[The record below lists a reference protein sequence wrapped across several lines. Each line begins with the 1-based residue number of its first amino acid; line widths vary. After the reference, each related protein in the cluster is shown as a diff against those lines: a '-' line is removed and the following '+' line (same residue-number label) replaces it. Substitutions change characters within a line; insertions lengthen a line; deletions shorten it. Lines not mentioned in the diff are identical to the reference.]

1 MQNQN
6 LCFIH
11 RHILTKLDST
21 RDLTMEL
28 TSLRSSSTFLPLNL
42 AACRPRHPSVGPFV
56 SRRRK
61 HGAAVSAAKPDGY
74 EGGCSGR
81 LADEGMIIL
90 RKRIHEMKMIERKY
104 EAPRDW
110 MEWEK
115 RYYACYDEYVC
126 RFVGVLQSHLMSS
139 RPSVALGMLAFVM
152 VSVPVS
158 SAVIL
163 SRAVK
168 VAVGTLSGVHL
179 N

>member
-1 MQNQN
+1 M
-6 LCFIH
+6 
-11 RHILTKLDST
+11 DST
-21 RDLTMEL
+21 
-28 TSLRSSSTFLPLNL
+28 SLCSSSTFLPLNL
-42 AACRPRHPSVGPFV
+42 DARQPRRLSVGPFA
-56 SRRRK
+56 SPRRK
-61 HGAAVSAAKPDGY
+61 HGAAVSAMMRDGY

-90 RKRIHEMKMIERKY
+90 RKRIHEMKMVERNY
-104 EAPRDW
+104 EPPKDW

-115 RYYACYDEYVC
+115 RYYTCYDEYVC
-126 RFVGVLQSHLMSS
+126 RFVGVLQSHLMST

-152 VSVPVS
+152 VSIPVS

-163 SRAVK
+163 SRAVE